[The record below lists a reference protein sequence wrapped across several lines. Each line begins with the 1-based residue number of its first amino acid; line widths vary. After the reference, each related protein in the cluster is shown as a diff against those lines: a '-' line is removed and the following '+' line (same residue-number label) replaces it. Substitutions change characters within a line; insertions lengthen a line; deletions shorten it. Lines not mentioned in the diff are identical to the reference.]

1 MFQKQHTLRDGFSL
15 EGVGLH
21 TGESVRIRV
30 LPAPEDTGYR
40 FVRQDLAQPV
50 EIPARVEFV
59 VDLMRSTTLGQGE
72 VRVHTVEH
80 LLAALVGMGVSNAR
94 IEVWGPEIPILDGS
108 ALPFVEA
115 IQQVGLQPQKEP
127 QQFYHIEEPVHY
139 QDRERGVDIA
149 ALPFDGFRATVI
161 VDYNS
166 QVLGIQPAT
175 LVRWEDFATE
185 VAPARTFCLLYELEE
200 LHRLGLIRGGTL
212 DNAIVIV
219 DRPYTPEEL
228 RRIGSLFGYPDV
240 QMVEQGVLNNT
251 PLRFDNEPARHKLLD
266 LIGDLAL
273 LGAPLRGQVIA
284 MRPGHS
290 ANIAFIRTL
299 HKLIQK
305 KQIIQRFQK
314 TPTSGNVVFDI
325 HAIRQILPHR
335 YPFLLVD
342 RIVHF
347 SEDSIVGIKNV
358 TINEPFFVGHFEDN
372 PIMPG
377 VLILEAMAQVGGILF
392 LNIVENPQ
400 DYWVYFL
407 AIDGARFKKPVVP
420 GDQLVFKLDMLQLRR
435 GICKMA
441 GKAFVED
448 KLVCEAELT
457 ASLVPKSSLKV
468 AHAAKAPSGK
478 NRAETER

>member
-1 MFQKQHTLRDGFSL
+1 MAFQKQHTLKEAISF

-21 TGESVRIRV
+21 TGELSRV
-30 LPAPEDTGYR
+30 VVQPAPESTGIV
-40 FVRQDLAQPV
+40 FVREDFSPSV
-50 EIPARVEFV
+50 EIPAQVDYV
-59 VDLMRSTTLGQGE
+59 VDLMRSTTLGMGE
-72 VRVHTVEH
+72 VRIHTVEH

-94 IEVWGPEIPILDGS
+94 ISVWGPEVPILDGS
-108 ALPFVEA
+108 AKPFVEA
-115 IQQVGLQPQKEP
+115 IERVGLQPQKAE
-127 QQFYHIEEPVHY
+127 QQYYVIEEPVHY
-139 QDRERGVDIA
+139 QDKQRGVDIA
-149 ALPFDGFRATVI
+149 ALPFDGFRATVM

-166 QVLGIQPAT
+166 QVLGMQLAT
-175 LVRWEDFATE
+175 LVRWEDFPTE

-200 LHRLGLIRGGTL
+200 LYHRGLIKGGTL

-219 DRPYTPEEL
+219 DRHYTQEEL
-228 RRIGSLFGYPDV
+228 QRIGGLFGYPDV
-240 QMVEQGVLNNT
+240 EMVPEGVLNNT
-251 PLRFDNEPARHKLLD
+251 PLRFENEPARHKLLD

-273 LGAPLRGQVIA
+273 LGAPLKGQIIA
-284 MRPGHS
+284 MRPGHA
-290 ANIAFIRTL
+290 ANIAFLRTL

-305 KQIIQRFQK
+305 KKIIQRFQR
-314 TPTSGNVVFDI
+314 TPTSQNVVFDI
-325 HAIRQILPHR
+325 HAIRRILPHR

-342 RIVHF
+342 KITHF
-347 SEDSIVGIKNV
+347 SHDSIVGIKNV

-407 AIDGARFKKPVVP
+407 AIDDARFKRPVIP
-420 GDQLVFKLDMLQLRR
+420 GDQLVFKLDLLQIRR

-441 GKAFVED
+441 GKAYVED

-457 ASLVPKSSLKV
+457 ASLVPKKTIHGESGSASGHSNQSSV
-468 AHAAKAPSGK
+468 
-478 NRAETER
+478 

>member
-1 MFQKQHTLRDGFSL
+1 MYQKQHTLRDTLTF
-15 EGVGLH
+15 EGIGLH
-21 TGESVRIRV
+21 TGESVQIRIH
-30 LPAPEDTGYR
+30 PAAEHTGYV
-40 FVRQDLAQPV
+40 FVRMDGSYPI
-50 EIPARVEFV
+50 EIPAKVEYV
-59 VDLMRSTTLGQGE
+59 VDFMRSTTLGKE
-72 VRVHTVEH
+72 NVRIHTVEH
-80 LLAALVGMGVSNAR
+80 LLAALIGMGVSNAR

-108 ALPFVEA
+108 ALPFVEG
-115 IQQVGLQPQKEP
+115 IQQVGLQSQKEP

-139 QDRERGVDIA
+139 QNKERGVDIA
-149 ALPFDGFRATVI
+149 AFPFDGFRATVI

-175 LVRWEDFATE
+175 LVRWEDFPVE

-212 DNAIVIV
+212 ENAIVIV
-219 DRPYTPEEL
+219 DRAYTPEEL
-228 RRIGSLFGYPDV
+228 KRIGTLFGYPDV
-240 QMVEQGVLNNT
+240 QVVEQGVLNNT
-251 PLRFDNEPARHKLLD
+251 PLRFENEPARHKLLD

-273 LGAPLRGQVIA
+273 LGAPLRGQIVA
-284 MRPGHS
+284 MRPGHA
-290 ANIAFIRTL
+290 ANIEFIRTL
-299 HKLIQK
+299 NKLIQK
-305 KQIIQRFQK
+305 RRIIERFQK
-314 TPTSGNVVFDI
+314 TPTSGGTVFDI

-342 RIVHF
+342 RITYF

-358 TINEPFFVGHFEDN
+358 TINEPFFAGHFEDN

-441 GKAFVED
+441 GKAYVDD

-457 ASLVPKSSLKV
+457 ASLVAKSSLKPSY
-468 AHAAKAPSGK
+468 AAKASSGGD
-478 NRAETER
+478 RS

>member
-1 MFQKQHTLRDGFSL
+1 MYQKQHTLRDSITF
-15 EGVGLH
+15 EGIGLH
-21 TGESVRIRV
+21 TGKNARIRIS
-30 LPAPEDTGYR
+30 PAAENTGYV
-40 FVRQDLAQPV
+40 FVRADLASPV
-50 EIPARVEFV
+50 EIPARVEYV
-59 VDLMRSTTLGQGE
+59 VDLMRSTTLGKGS
-72 VRVHTVEH
+72 VRIHTVEH
-80 LLAALVGMGVSNAR
+80 LLAALMGTGVSNAR
-94 IEVWGPEIPILDGS
+94 IEVWGEEIPILDGS
-108 ALPFVEA
+108 AAPFVEA
-115 IQQVGLQPQKEP
+115 IRTVGLQPQKEP
-127 QQFYHIEEPVHY
+127 QQFYHIEDPVHY
-139 QDRERGVDIA
+139 QNKDRGVDIA
-149 ALPFDGFRATVI
+149 AFPFDGFRATVI

-219 DRPYTPEEL
+219 DREYSPEEL
-228 RRIGSLFGYPDV
+228 HRIGSLFGYPDV
-240 QMVEQGVLNNT
+240 QVVEQGVLNNT
-251 PLRFDNEPARHKLLD
+251 PLRFENEPARHKLLD

-273 LGAPLRGQVIA
+273 LGAPLRGQIVA
-284 MRPGHS
+284 MRPGHA
-290 ANIAFIRTL
+290 ANIEFIRTL
-299 HKLIQK
+299 NRLIQK
-305 KQIIQRFQK
+305 RRIIQRFQK
-314 TPTSGNVVFDI
+314 TPTQGGVVFDI

-342 RIVHF
+342 RIIHF

-441 GKAFVED
+441 GKAYVED

-457 ASLVPKSSLKV
+457 ASLVPKSSLKNPY
-468 AHAAKAPSGK
+468 AAKAPSGES
-478 NRAETER
+478 RA

>member
-1 MFQKQHTLRDGFSL
+1 MVFQKQHTLKEAISF

-21 TGESVRIRV
+21 TGAPSRV
-30 LPAPEDTGYR
+30 VVQPAPENTGIV
-40 FVRQDLAQPV
+40 FVREDFSPSV
-50 EIPARVEFV
+50 EIPAQVDYV
-59 VDLMRSTTLGQGE
+59 VDLMRSTTLGMGE
-72 VRVHTVEH
+72 VRIHTVEH

-94 IEVWGPEIPILDGS
+94 ISVWGPEVPILDGS
-108 ALPFVEA
+108 AKPFVEA
-115 IQQVGLQPQKEP
+115 IERVGLHPQKAE
-127 QQFYHIEEPVHY
+127 QQYYVIEEPVHY
-139 QDRERGVDIA
+139 QDKQRGVDIA
-149 ALPFDGFRATVI
+149 ALPFDGFRATVM

-166 QVLGIQPAT
+166 QVLGMQLAT
-175 LVRWEDFATE
+175 LVRWEDFPTE

-200 LHRLGLIRGGTL
+200 LYHRGLIKGGTL

-219 DRPYTPEEL
+219 DRHYTQEEL
-228 RRIGSLFGYPDV
+228 QRIGGLFGYPDV
-240 QMVEQGVLNNT
+240 EMVPEGVLNNT
-251 PLRFDNEPARHKLLD
+251 PLRFENEPARHKLLD

-273 LGAPLRGQVIA
+273 LGAPLKGQIIA
-284 MRPGHS
+284 MRPGHA
-290 ANIAFIRTL
+290 ANIAFLRTL

-305 KQIIQRFQK
+305 KKIIQRFQR
-314 TPTSGNVVFDI
+314 TPTSQNVVFDI
-325 HAIRQILPHR
+325 HAIRRILPHR

-342 RIVHF
+342 KITHF
-347 SEDSIVGIKNV
+347 SEDSIVGVKNV

-407 AIDGARFKKPVVP
+407 AIDNARFKRPVIP
-420 GDQLVFKLDMLQLRR
+420 GDQLVFKLDLLQIRR

-441 GKAFVED
+441 GKAYVED

-457 ASLVPKSSLKV
+457 ASLVPKKTIHGESGSASGHSNQSSV
-468 AHAAKAPSGK
+468 
-478 NRAETER
+478 

>member
-1 MFQKQHTLRDGFSL
+1 MFQRQQTIRESITF

-21 TGESVRIRV
+21 TGAQSRV
-30 LPAPEDTGYR
+30 ILHPASENTGIVFICED
-40 FVRQDLAQPV
+40 FSPPI
-50 EIPARVEFV
+50 EIPAHIDFV
-59 VDLMRSTTLGQGE
+59 VDLTRSTTLGKGE
-72 VRVHTVEH
+72 ARVYTVEH
-80 LLAALVGMGVSNAR
+80 ILAVLTGMGISNVR
-94 IEVWGPEIPILDGS
+94 ISIWGPEVPILDGS
-108 ALPFVEA
+108 AKPFVEA
-115 IQQVGLQPQKEP
+115 IAQVGIQPQKAE
-127 QQFYHIEEPVHY
+127 QHFYAIEEPVHY
-139 QDRERGVDIA
+139 QEKQRGVDIA
-149 ALPFDGFRATVI
+149 ALPFEGFRATVV

-185 VAPARTFCLLYELEE
+185 IAPARTFCLLYELEE
-200 LHRLGLIRGGTL
+200 LYKQGLIKGGTL
-212 DNAIVIV
+212 ENAIVIV
-219 DRPYTPEEL
+219 DRVYAHEEL
-228 RRIGSLFGYPDV
+228 QRIGSLFGYPDV
-240 QMVEQGVLNNT
+240 EMVPEGVLNNT
-251 PLRFDNEPARHKLLD
+251 PLRFENEPARHKLLD

-273 LGAPLRGQVIA
+273 LGAPLKGQVIA
-284 MRPGHS
+284 MRPGHA
-290 ANIAFIRTL
+290 ANIAFLRTL

-305 KQIIQRFQK
+305 KKIIQRFQR
-314 TPTSGNVVFDI
+314 TPTHQDMVFDI
-325 HAIRQILPHR
+325 HAIRRILPHR

-342 RIVHF
+342 RITQF

-407 AIDGARFKKPVVP
+407 AVDNARFKRPVTP
-420 GDQLVFKLDMLQLRR
+420 GDQLIFRLDLLQIRR

-441 GKAFVED
+441 GKAYVED

-457 ASLVPKSSLKV
+457 ASLVLKKSIHRQDASRPPTAGGPASL
-468 AHAAKAPSGK
+468 
-478 NRAETER
+478 

>member
-1 MFQKQHTLRDGFSL
+1 MFQKQHTLRDTLFF
-15 EGVGLH
+15 EGIGLH
-21 TGESVRIRV
+21 TGEKVRLWVR
-30 LPAPEDTGYR
+30 PAPENHGYV
-40 FVRQDLAQPV
+40 FVRTDYTPPV
-50 EIPARVEFV
+50 EIPARVEYV
-59 VDLMRSTTLGQGE
+59 VDLMRSTTLGKE
-72 VRVHTVEH
+72 EARIHTVEH
-80 LLAALVGMGVSNAR
+80 LLAALSGMGVSNAR
-94 IEVWGPEIPILDGS
+94 IEVEGPEIPILDGS

-115 IQQVGLQPQKEP
+115 IQRVGLVAQKEP

-139 QDRERGVDIA
+139 QDKERGVDIA
-149 ALPFDGFRATVI
+149 AFPFDGFRATVI

-175 LVRWEDFATE
+175 LVRWEDFPTE
-185 VAPARTFCLLYELEE
+185 IAPARTFCLLYELEE

-219 DRPYTPEEL
+219 DRQYTPEEL

-240 QMVEQGVLNNT
+240 QVVEQGVLNNT

-273 LGAPLRGQVIA
+273 LGAPLRGQIMA
-284 MRPGHS
+284 MRPGHA

-305 KQIIQRFQK
+305 RQIIQRFQK
-314 TPTSGNVVFDI
+314 TPTPGGVVFDI

-342 RIVHF
+342 RITHF

-441 GKAFVED
+441 GKAYVED

-457 ASLVPKSSLKV
+457 ASLVPKSSLKT
-468 AHAAKAPSGK
+468 AYAAKAPS
-478 NRAETER
+478 REPRTEVQQ

>member
-1 MFQKQHTLRDGFSL
+1 MFQKQHTLKESFGF

-21 TGESVRIRV
+21 TGDNVRIEV
-30 LPAPEDTGYR
+30 HPAPENTGYV
-40 FVRQDLAQPV
+40 FVRMDAPQPV
-50 EIPARVEFV
+50 EIPARVDYV
-59 VDLMRSTTLGQGE
+59 VELMRSTTLGKGT
-72 VRVHTVEH
+72 VRIHTVEH
-80 LLAALVGMGVSNAR
+80 LLAALMGMGVSNAR
-94 IEVWGPEIPILDGS
+94 IVVWGAEIPILDGS

-115 IQQVGLQPQKEP
+115 IQRVGLIAQKEP
-127 QQFYHIEEPVHY
+127 QQYYHIEEPVHY
-139 QDRERGVDIA
+139 QNKDRGVDIA
-149 ALPFDGFRATVI
+149 AFPFEGFRITVI

-175 LVRWEDFATE
+175 LVKWEDFSTE
-185 VAPARTFCLLYELEE
+185 IAPARTFCLLYELEE
-200 LHRLGLIRGGTL
+200 LHKMGLIRGGTL
-212 DNAIVIV
+212 ENAIVIV
-219 DRPYTPEEL
+219 DRHYSPEEL
-228 RRIGSLFGYPDV
+228 RRIGSLFDYPDV
-240 QMVEQGVLNNT
+240 QVVEQGVLNNT
-251 PLRFDNEPARHKLLD
+251 PLRFENEPARHKLLD

-273 LGAPLRGQVIA
+273 LGAPLRGQIVA
-284 MRPGHS
+284 MRPGHA
-290 ANIAFIRTL
+290 ANIEFIRTL
-299 HKLIQK
+299 YRLIQK

-314 TPTSGNVVFDI
+314 TPTQGGVVFDI
-325 HAIRQILPHR
+325 HAIRRILPHR

-342 RIVHF
+342 RITHF
-347 SEDSIVGIKNV
+347 SQDSIIGIKNV

-420 GDQLVFKLDMLQLRR
+420 GDQLVFRLDMLQLKR

-441 GKAFVED
+441 GKAYVED

-468 AHAAKAPSGK
+468 SHAPRPSPESS
-478 NRAETER
+478 RT

>member
-1 MFQKQHTLRDGFSL
+1 MFQKQHTLRDTVSF

-21 TGESVRIRV
+21 TGESVRV
-30 LPAPEDTGYR
+30 QVHPAPENSGYV
-40 FVRQDLAQPV
+40 FVRMDLPSPV
-50 EIPARVEFV
+50 EIPARVEYV
-59 VDLMRSTTLGQGE
+59 VDLMRSTTLGKGNA
-72 VRVHTVEH
+72 RVHTVEH
-80 LLAALVGMGVSNAR
+80 LLAALMGMGVSNAR

-139 QDRERGVDIA
+139 QNKERGVDIA
-149 ALPFDGFRATVI
+149 AFPFEGFRATVI

-175 LVRWEDFATE
+175 LVRWEDFAKDI
-185 VAPARTFCLLYELEE
+185 APARTFCLLYELEE

-212 DNAIVIV
+212 ENAIVIV
-219 DRPYTPEEL
+219 DRVYSPEEL
-228 RRIGSLFGYPDV
+228 QRIGALFGYPDV
-240 QMVEQGVLNNT
+240 QVVEQGVLNNT

-273 LGAPLRGQVIA
+273 LGAPLRGQIMA
-284 MRPGHS
+284 MRPGHA
-290 ANIAFIRTL
+290 ANIEFIRTL
-299 HKLIQK
+299 YKLIQK
-305 KQIIQRFQK
+305 RQIIQRFQK
-314 TPTSGNVVFDI
+314 TPTSGGVVFDI

-342 RIVHF
+342 RITHF

-358 TINEPFFVGHFEDN
+358 TINEPFFAGHFEDN

-441 GKAFVED
+441 GKAYVDD

-468 AHAAKAPSGK
+468 THAAKASS
-478 NRAETER
+478 REHQS

>member
-1 MFQKQHTLRDGFSL
+1 MVFQKQHTLKEAISF

-21 TGESVRIRV
+21 TGAPSRV
-30 LPAPEDTGYR
+30 VVQPAPENTGIV
-40 FVRQDLAQPV
+40 FVREDFSPSV
-50 EIPARVEFV
+50 EIPAQVDYV
-59 VDLMRSTTLGQGE
+59 VDLMRSTTLGMGE
-72 VRVHTVEH
+72 VRIHTVEH

-94 IEVWGPEIPILDGS
+94 ISVWGPEVPILDGS
-108 ALPFVEA
+108 AKPFVEA
-115 IQQVGLQPQKEP
+115 IERVGLHPQKAE
-127 QQFYHIEEPVHY
+127 QQYYVIEEPVHY
-139 QDRERGVDIA
+139 QDKQRGVDIA
-149 ALPFDGFRATVI
+149 ALPFDGFRATVM

-166 QVLGIQPAT
+166 QVLGMQLAT
-175 LVRWEDFATE
+175 LVRWEDFPTE

-200 LHRLGLIRGGTL
+200 LYHRGLIKGGTL

-219 DRPYTPEEL
+219 DRHYTQEEL
-228 RRIGSLFGYPDV
+228 QRIGGLFGYPDV
-240 QMVEQGVLNNT
+240 EMVPEGVLNNT
-251 PLRFDNEPARHKLLD
+251 PLRFENEPARHKLLD

-273 LGAPLRGQVIA
+273 LGAPLKGQIIA
-284 MRPGHS
+284 MRPGHA
-290 ANIAFIRTL
+290 ANIAFLRTL

-305 KQIIQRFQK
+305 KKIIQRFQR
-314 TPTSGNVVFDI
+314 TPTSQNVVFDI
-325 HAIRQILPHR
+325 HAIRRILPHR

-342 RIVHF
+342 KITHF
-347 SEDSIVGIKNV
+347 SQDSIVGIKNV

-407 AIDGARFKKPVVP
+407 AIDNARFKRPVIP
-420 GDQLVFKLDMLQLRR
+420 GDQLVFKLDLLQIRR

-441 GKAFVED
+441 GKAYVED

-457 ASLVPKSSLKV
+457 ASLVPKKTIHGESGSASGHSNQSSV
-468 AHAAKAPSGK
+468 
-478 NRAETER
+478 

>member
-1 MFQKQHTLRDGFSL
+1 MFQRQHTLKEPFTF

-21 TGESVRIRV
+21 TGQSVRLQV
-30 LPAPEDTGYR
+30 HPAPENTGYVFHR
-40 FVRQDLAQPV
+40 TDLATPV
-50 EIPARVEFV
+50 EIPARVEYV
-59 VDLMRSTTLGQGE
+59 VDLMRSTTLGKGE
-72 VRVHTVEH
+72 VRIHTVEH
-80 LLAALVGMGVSNAR
+80 ILAALAGMGVSNAR
-94 IEVWGPEIPILDGS
+94 IEVEGPEIPILDGS

-115 IQQVGLQPQKEP
+115 IRQVGLVAQKEP

-139 QDRERGVDIA
+139 QDKERGVDIA
-149 ALPFDGFRATVI
+149 AFPLDGFRVTVV

-166 QVLGIQPAT
+166 QVISSQAAT
-175 LVRWEDFATE
+175 LVRWEDFAQE

-200 LHRLGLIRGGTL
+200 LYRLGLIRGGTL
-212 DNAIVIV
+212 ENAIVIV
-219 DRPYTPEEL
+219 DRPYSAEEL
-228 RRIGSLFGYPDV
+228 RRIGSLFGHPDV
-240 QMVEQGVLNNT
+240 QVVEQGVLNNT

-266 LIGDLAL
+266 LLGDLAL
-273 LGAPLRGQVIA
+273 LGAPIRGQIMA
-284 MRPGHS
+284 MRPGHT
-290 ANIAFIRTL
+290 ANIGFVHTL

-305 KQIIQRFQK
+305 RQIIQRFQK
-314 TPTSGNVVFDI
+314 SPTPSGVVFDI

-342 RIVHF
+342 RIVQF
-347 SEDSIVGIKNV
+347 SEDSITGLKNV

-407 AIDGARFKKPVVP
+407 AIDGARFKRPVVP
-420 GDQLVFKLDMLQLRR
+420 GDQIVFRLDMLQLRR

-441 GKAFVED
+441 GKAYVDE

-457 ASLVPKSSLKV
+457 ASLVLKSSLKG
-468 AHAAKAPSGK
+468 AEAAKAPARGG
-478 NRAETER
+478 RA

>member
-1 MFQKQHTLRDGFSL
+1 MFQKQHTLREPLSF
-15 EGVGLH
+15 EGIGLH
-21 TGESVRIRV
+21 TGENVRIRI
-30 LPAPEDTGYR
+30 LPAAENSGYV
-40 FVRQDLAQPV
+40 FVRMDGASPV
-50 EIPARVEFV
+50 EIPARVEYV
-59 VDLMRSTTLGQGE
+59 VDLMRSTTLGRE
-72 VRVHTVEH
+72 SVRIHTVEH
-80 LLAALVGMGVSNAR
+80 LLAALMGTGVSNAR
-94 IEVWGPEIPILDGS
+94 IEVWGSEIPIMDGS

-139 QDRERGVDIA
+139 QHKERGIDIA
-149 ALPFDGFRATVI
+149 AFPFDGFRATVI

-185 VAPARTFCLLYELEE
+185 IAPARTFCLLYELEE

-219 DRPYTPEEL
+219 DREYTPEEL
-228 RRIGSLFGYPDV
+228 HRIGSLFGHPDV
-240 QMVEQGVLNNT
+240 QVVEQGVLNNT

-266 LIGDLAL
+266 LIGDMAL
-273 LGAPLRGQVIA
+273 LGAPLRGQIMA
-284 MRPGHS
+284 MRPGHA
-290 ANIAFIRTL
+290 ANIEFIRTL
-299 HKLIQK
+299 DRLIQK
-305 KQIIQRFQK
+305 RRIIQRFQK
-314 TPTSGNVVFDI
+314 TPTPGGVVFDI

-342 RIVHF
+342 RITHF

-441 GKAFVED
+441 GKAYVDD

-457 ASLVPKSSLKV
+457 ASLVPKSSLKT
-468 AHAAKAPSGK
+468 AYAARASSGES
-478 NRAETER
+478 RA

>member
-1 MFQKQHTLRDGFSL
+1 MFQKQHTLKDLFSF
-15 EGVGLH
+15 EGIGLH
-21 TGESVRIRV
+21 TGESVRIQV
-30 LPAPEDTGYR
+30 QPAPENTGYLFIR
-40 FVRQDLAQPV
+40 MDAPQPV
-50 EIPARVEFV
+50 EIPARIEHV
-59 VDLMRSTTLGQGE
+59 VDLMRSTTLGKGDY
-72 VRVHTVEH
+72 RIHTVEH
-80 LLAALVGMGVSNAR
+80 LLAALMGMGVSNAR
-94 IEVWGPEIPILDGS
+94 IEVWGPEVPILDGS
-108 ALPFVEA
+108 ARLFVEA

-127 QQFYHIEEPVHY
+127 QQYYHIEEPVHY
-139 QDRERGVDIA
+139 QNKERGVDIA
-149 ALPFDGFRATVI
+149 AFPFDGFRVTVI

-175 LVRWEDFATE
+175 LVRWEDFPTE

-212 DNAIVIV
+212 ENAIVIV
-219 DRPYTPEEL
+219 DRQYSPEEL
-228 RRIGSLFGYPDV
+228 HRIGSLFGYPDV
-240 QMVEQGVLNNT
+240 QVVEQGVLNNT

-273 LGAPLRGQVIA
+273 LGAPLRGQIVA
-284 MRPGHS
+284 MRPGHA
-290 ANIAFIRTL
+290 ANIEFIRTL
-299 HKLIQK
+299 NKLIQK
-305 KQIIQRFQK
+305 RRIIQRFQK
-314 TPTSGNVVFDI
+314 TPTPSNVVFDI

-342 RIVHF
+342 RIIHF

-407 AIDGARFKKPVVP
+407 AIDGARFKKPIVP
-420 GDQLVFKLDMLQLRR
+420 GDQIIFKLDMLQLRR

-441 GKAFVED
+441 GKAYVED

-457 ASLVPKSSLKV
+457 ASLVPKSSLKT
-468 AHAAKAPSGK
+468 AYAAKAPSEES
-478 NRAETER
+478 RSQV

>member
-1 MFQKQHTLRDGFSL
+1 MFQKQQTLREPIEF

-21 TGESVRIRV
+21 TGEAVRV
-30 LPAPEDTGYR
+30 VVSPAPENTGYV
-40 FVRQDLAQPV
+40 FVRMDQPQPV
-50 EIPARVEFV
+50 EIPARVEYV
-59 VDLMRSTTLGQGE
+59 VNFMRSTTLGREG

-80 LLAALVGMGVSNAR
+80 LLAALAGTGVTNAR

-115 IQQVGLQPQKEP
+115 IQRVGLLSQKEP
-127 QQFYHIEEPVHY
+127 QHLYAIEEPVHY
-139 QDRERGVDIA
+139 QNKERGVDIA
-149 ALPFDGFRATVI
+149 AFPFEGFRVTVI

-175 LVRWEDFATE
+175 LVKWEDFPTE

-212 DNAIVIV
+212 KNAIVIV
-219 DRPYTPEEL
+219 DREYTPEEL
-228 RRIGSLFGYPDV
+228 KRIGALFGYPDV
-240 QMVEQGVLNNT
+240 QVVEQGILGNA
-251 PLRFDNEPARHKLLD
+251 PLRFENEPARHKLLD
-266 LIGDLAL
+266 LIGDLTL
-273 LGAPLRGQVIA
+273 LGAPLRGQIVA
-284 MRPGHS
+284 MRPGHA
-290 ANIAFIRTL
+290 ANIEFVRTL

-314 TPTSGNVVFDI
+314 TPAQGGVVFDI
-325 HAIRQILPHR
+325 HAIRRILPHR

-342 RIVHF
+342 RITYF

-407 AIDGARFKKPVVP
+407 AIDKARFKKPVVP
-420 GDQLVFKLDMLQLRR
+420 GDQLVFRLDMLQLRR

-457 ASLVPKSSLKV
+457 ASLVPKSTLKSRGSV
-468 AHAAKAPSGK
+468 PNPS
-478 NRAETER
+478 

>member
-1 MFQKQHTLRDGFSL
+1 MAFQKQHTLKEAISF

-21 TGESVRIRV
+21 TGEPSRV
-30 LPAPEDTGYR
+30 VVQPAPENTGIV
-40 FVRQDLAQPV
+40 FVREDFSTSV
-50 EIPARVEFV
+50 EIPAQVDYV
-59 VDLMRSTTLGQGE
+59 VDLMRSTTLGMGE
-72 VRVHTVEH
+72 VRIHTVEH

-94 IEVWGPEIPILDGS
+94 ISVWGPEVPILDGS
-108 ALPFVEA
+108 AKPFVEA
-115 IQQVGLQPQKEP
+115 IERVGLHPQKAE
-127 QQFYHIEEPVHY
+127 QQYYVIEEPVHY
-139 QDRERGVDIA
+139 QDKQRGIDIA
-149 ALPFDGFRATVI
+149 ALPFDGFRATVM

-166 QVLGIQPAT
+166 QVLGMQLAT
-175 LVRWEDFATE
+175 LVRWEDFPTE

-200 LHRLGLIRGGTL
+200 LYHRGLIKGGTL

-219 DRPYTPEEL
+219 DRHYTQEEL
-228 RRIGSLFGYPDV
+228 QRIGGLFGYPDV
-240 QMVEQGVLNNT
+240 EMVPEGVLNNT
-251 PLRFDNEPARHKLLD
+251 PLRFENEPARHKLLD

-273 LGAPLRGQVIA
+273 LGAPLKGQIIA
-284 MRPGHS
+284 MRPGHA
-290 ANIAFIRTL
+290 ANIAFLRTL

-305 KQIIQRFQK
+305 KKIIQRFQR
-314 TPTSGNVVFDI
+314 TPTSQNVVFDI
-325 HAIRQILPHR
+325 HAIRRILPHR

-342 RIVHF
+342 KITHF
-347 SEDSIVGIKNV
+347 SEDSIVGVKNV

-407 AIDGARFKKPVVP
+407 AIDNARFKRPVIP
-420 GDQLVFKLDMLQLRR
+420 GDQLVFKLDLLQIRR

-441 GKAFVED
+441 GKAYVED

-457 ASLVPKSSLKV
+457 ASLVPKKTIHGESGSASGHSNQSSV
-468 AHAAKAPSGK
+468 
-478 NRAETER
+478 

>member
-1 MFQKQHTLRDGFSL
+1 MAFQKQHTLKEAISF

-21 TGESVRIRV
+21 TGELSRV
-30 LPAPEDTGYR
+30 VVQPAPENTGIV
-40 FVRQDLAQPV
+40 FVREDFSPSV
-50 EIPARVEFV
+50 KIPAQVDYV
-59 VDLMRSTTLGQGE
+59 VDLMRSTTLGMGE
-72 VRVHTVEH
+72 VRIHTVEH

-94 IEVWGPEIPILDGS
+94 ISVWGPEVPILDGS
-108 ALPFVEA
+108 AKPFVEA
-115 IQQVGLQPQKEP
+115 IERVGLQPQKAE
-127 QQFYHIEEPVHY
+127 QQYYVIEEPVHY
-139 QDRERGVDIA
+139 QDKQRGVDIA
-149 ALPFDGFRATVI
+149 ALPFEGFRATVM

-166 QVLGIQPAT
+166 QVLGMQLAT
-175 LVRWEDFATE
+175 LVRWEDFPTE

-200 LHRLGLIRGGTL
+200 LYHRGLIKGGTL

-219 DRPYTPEEL
+219 DRHYTQEEL
-228 RRIGSLFGYPDV
+228 QRIGGLFGYPDV
-240 QMVEQGVLNNT
+240 EMVPEGVLNNT
-251 PLRFDNEPARHKLLD
+251 PLRFENEPARHKLLD

-273 LGAPLRGQVIA
+273 LGAPLKGQIIA
-284 MRPGHS
+284 MRPGHA
-290 ANIAFIRTL
+290 ANIAFLRTL

-305 KQIIQRFQK
+305 KKIIQRFQR
-314 TPTSGNVVFDI
+314 TPTSQNVVFDI
-325 HAIRQILPHR
+325 HAIRRILPHR

-342 RIVHF
+342 KITHF
-347 SEDSIVGIKNV
+347 SQDSIVGIKNV

-407 AIDGARFKKPVVP
+407 AIDNARFKRPVIP
-420 GDQLVFKLDMLQLRR
+420 GDQLVFKLDLLQIRR

-441 GKAFVED
+441 GKAYVED

-457 ASLVPKSSLKV
+457 ASLVPKKTIHGESSST
-468 AHAAKAPSGK
+468 SGHS
-478 NRAETER
+478 NQSSV